1 MSYEKQTW
9 TTGDTITAEKLN
21 HMEDGI
27 ENNGTLVVNAV
38 ESGDIITLDKTWQE
52 IYDAFPN
59 VCILE
64 TIVEDNMNVTAKENI
79 EAVRFGEEQG
89 ETFYM
94 VASSHQYVTNSP
106 NNYPS
111 YGGKNPK

>member
-38 ESGDIITLDKTWQE
+38 ESDDIITLDKTWQE

-59 VCILE
+59 VYILE
-64 TIVEDNMNVTAKENI
+64 TIVEDNMSGTAKENI
-79 EAVRFGEEQG
+79 AAVSFGEEQG
-89 ETFYM
+89 ETFYI
-94 VASSHQYVTNSP
+94 VASSHQYIANSP
-106 NNYPS
+106 NDYPS
-111 YGGKNPK
+111 NDGGK

>member
-21 HMEDGI
+21 HIENGI

-59 VCILE
+59 VCILD
-64 TIVEDNMNVTAKENI
+64 VVAEDDANSTTKEKI
-79 EAVRFGEEQG
+79 EAVSFGEEHD
-89 ETFYM
+89 ETFY
-94 VASSHQYVTNSP
+94 VIESFYQFTASSP
-106 NNYPS
+106 NIYPTYGS
-111 YGGKNPK
+111 GGK